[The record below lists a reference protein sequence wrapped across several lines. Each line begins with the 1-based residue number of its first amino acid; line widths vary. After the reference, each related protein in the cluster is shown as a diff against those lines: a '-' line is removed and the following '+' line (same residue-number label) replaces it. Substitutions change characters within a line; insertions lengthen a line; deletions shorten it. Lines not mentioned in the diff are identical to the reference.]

1 MDDQMGDAFG
11 VRVAGLPA
19 DGLEELRFTR
29 TWALVD
35 EILAEDHAEAG
46 RGHHGEPGD
55 EPDDDDQD
63 DEPDGGPYGAGG
75 HRFGRDPYGAPVEE
89 GDDGDGWADEAP
101 GALAEALAA
110 ELADR
115 ADALRSLGGDDAF
128 LRGLA
133 CASPGL
139 SATMES
145 WLARPGAVP
154 RRPRLARLAR
164 NVARAASTASPHAA
178 FTINGLGRWADTGPA
193 LTPASE
199 LRWSAVP
206 EVDLATVRRVWAA
219 LAERPALREA
229 VRVRVNPSLWQEDGR
244 LWFLGAGSRAGD
256 GDEGGGSGGG
266 RSAGGPFREPVEAPA
281 PAAVLA
287 EPAVAGALAWVRA
300 TPEPTVGA
308 LERAVA
314 EPGVVK
320 RLLDLGLLERLRPFA
335 DQALDPLADLAAW
348 VEEVLPGD
356 SPDRPWLPNA
366 LREAVEA
373 TYGERIRPVAG
384 WLLARLGDTV
394 GLGERGVRLETAV
407 STAPPAVCGRAAWQP
422 VLRDL
427 DAVRRL
433 AAVFDPDL
441 PVKLTAAEHFVERH
455 GAEASVP
462 FLAFYRDAPAACAD
476 LRALLDRTGPP
487 GGSPGRRVARLR
499 RETWNALYASP
510 PDERGVLV
518 ADPDIVEKM
527 AVSWPAYV
535 RPPGSITCYGHLTAG
550 PEFVLST
557 VTTGYGRGAGRTRHL
572 LARAGVSVP
581 DGTRQPVA
589 ECLGSFGNHLNLRP
603 ASAVGV
609 DYPFTVTDGAELSL
623 TDLRVSY
630 DPGTLLLVLTGADGE
645 PVRPAHL
652 GMSAPRALPP
662 AWSFLVRVFGEP
674 MGLAPVP
681 WRSAAAVDEVQARP
695 RLQLGRVVLARAGWR
710 MPVAELP
717 VPYEGESDAA
727 FVLRTARWLE
737 RHGIPRRFFV
747 RFGSGRRA
755 ARRPFYVDVTD
766 HFLLLAMAR
775 SAAGKDGN
783 VVLEEALPDPADA
796 PSYGVHGRRVT
807 EYALDVSG

>member
-1 MDDQMGDAFG
+1 MDGQTGDVFG
-11 VRVAGLPA
+11 VRVAGLPS

-35 EILAEDHAEAG
+35 EILAEE
-46 RGHHGEPGD
+46 RGEEPREG
-55 EPDDDDQD
+55 PDDED
-63 DEPDGGPYGAGG
+63 DEDDGRA
-75 HRFGRDPYGAPVEE
+75 FGRDPYGAPVLDADDGEE
-89 GDDGDGWADEAP
+89 GGGWADEAP
-101 GALAEALAA
+101 GALSEALTA

-115 ADALRSLGGDDAF
+115 ADALRSVAGDDAF

-133 CASPGL
+133 CSCPRL
-139 SATMES
+139 SATLEG

-154 RRPRLARLAR
+154 KRPRLSRLAR
-164 NVARAASTASPHAA
+164 NVARTAATASPHAA
-178 FTINGLGRWADTGPA
+178 FTISGLGRWEDAGPA
-193 LTPASE
+193 VTPADE
-199 LRWSAVP
+199 LRWCAVP

-219 LAERPALREA
+219 LADRPGLREA

-244 LWFLGAGSRAGD
+244 LWFLGAAPGAEPME
-256 GDEGGGSGGG
+256 EG
-266 RSAGGPFREPVEAPA
+266 RPFREPREAAEPVA
-281 PAAVLA
+281 ILA

-314 EPGVVK
+314 EPRVVR
-320 RLLDLGLLERLRPFA
+320 RLLALGLVERVRPFA

-356 SPDRPWLPNA
+356 SPDRPWLPTA
-366 LREAVEA
+366 LREAVQA

-384 WLLARLGDTV
+384 WLLTRLGDTA
-394 GLGERGVRLETAV
+394 GLGERSVRVETAV
-407 STAPPAVCGRAAWQP
+407 STAPPAVCGRGAWQP

-433 AAVFDPDL
+433 AAVLDPDL
-441 PVKLTAAEHFVERH
+441 AVRLTAAEHFVERH
-455 GAEASVP
+455 GADASVP

-476 LRALLDRTGPP
+476 LRALLDRAGPAA
-487 GGSPGRRVARLR
+487 GSTARRVTRLR
-499 RETWNALYASP
+499 RETWDALFASP

-518 ADPDIVEKM
+518 ADPDIVDKM
-527 AVSWPAYV
+527 AVTWPAYV
-535 RPPGSITCYGHLTAG
+535 QPPGSVTCYGHLTAG
-550 PEFVLST
+550 HEFVLNALT
-557 VTTGYGRGAGRTRHL
+557 AGYGRGAGRTRHL
-572 LARAGVSVP
+572 ISRAGVSVP
-581 DGTRQPVA
+581 DGPRRPVA

-603 ASAVGV
+603 ASGVAV
-609 DYPFTVTDGAELSL
+609 DYPFTVAEGAELSL

-630 DPGTLLLVLTGADGE
+630 DPATLLLALTGPDGE

-652 GMSAPRALPP
+652 GASAPRALPP
-662 AWSFLVRVFGEP
+662 AWSFLLRVFGEP
-674 MGLAPVP
+674 VGLAAAP

-695 RLQLGRVVLARAGWR
+695 RLRLGRVVLARAGWR
-710 MPVAELP
+710 MPVGELP
-717 VPYEGESDAA
+717 VPYDGESDAA
-727 FVLRTARWLE
+727 YVLRTARWLE

-747 RFGSGRRA
+747 RFASGRRA

-766 HFLLLAMAR
+766 HFLLLAMAHA
-775 SAAGKDGN
+775 AAGKDGN

-796 PSYGVHGRRVT
+796 PVYGAHGRRVT